1 MATVR
6 DFAPAQLAYD
16 YAGILD
22 QAGITFSYLGST
34 VTGIWSGSRNDLSE
48 FEDQRR
54 DEIKF
59 TIFLTTSQVSGTPAM
74 SQTLVR
80 AGVTYY
86 IEQLRFDAEGTG
98 LEIDVCKVI

>member
-1 MATVR
+1 MR
-6 DFAPAQLAYD
+6 DFSPTQLAAD
-16 YAGILD
+16 YLGILD

>member
-6 DFAPAQLAYD
+6 DFSPTQLAAD
-16 YAGILD
+16 YLGILD

-59 TIFLTTSQVSGTPAM
+59 TIFLTTSQVNGTPAM